1 MPTTTDATDVL
12 TRKLREHTR
21 VTRGDAEALQA
32 LPHAIRTLYAG
43 DDIIHQGDNPRASV
57 LVIDGMVARYHTR
70 PNGGRQYLSFHIA
83 GDLPDLQCLFLN
95 HMDHS
100 VCAMSD
106 TARIALFPHK
116 GLWKVF
122 ETRPSLSIAFWRETL
137 IDAAIFREAITNN
150 SSRDVQTRI
159 AHLLCE
165 QFYRARAAGLGS
177 TDSCDLPISQSQLG
191 ETLGISVVTA
201 NRALQALRRT
211 GTVDF
216 RDRTVIV
223 RDWPR
228 LQELAEFDPRYLH
241 LTRQSRI

>member
-1 MPTTTDATDVL
+1 MPSTIDAREIL

-21 VTRGDAEALQA
+21 VSREDAAALQA
-32 LPHAIRTLYAG
+32 LPHTVRTLAAG
-43 DDIIHQGDNPRASV
+43 EDVIRQGDKPRASA
-57 LVIDGMVARYHTR
+57 LVIAGMVARYHTR
-70 PNGGRQYLSFHIA
+70 PDGGRQYISFHLA
-83 GDLPDLQCLFLN
+83 GDMPDLQCLFLTN
-95 HMDHS
+95 MDHS
-100 VCAMSD
+100 VCAMSE
-106 TARIALFPHK
+106 TAQVALFPHK
-116 GLWKVF
+116 NLSTVF
-122 ETRPSLSIAFWRETL
+122 DTQPQLSAAFWRETL

-159 AHLLCE
+159 AHFLCE
-165 QFYRARAAGLGS
+165 QFYRAQAAGLGGP
-177 TDSCDLPISQSQLG
+177 DRCDLPISQSQLG

-216 RDRTVIV
+216 RDRVVIV

-228 LQELAEFDPRYLH
+228 LQELGEFDPRYLH

>member
-1 MPTTTDATDVL
+1 MPSTIDATDIL

-21 VTRGDAEALQA
+21 VSREEAEALAA
-32 LPHAIRTLYAG
+32 LPYAIRTLDAG
-43 DDIIHQGDNPRASV
+43 EDIIHQGDKPRASA
-57 LVIDGMVARYHTR
+57 LVIEGMVARYHTR
-70 PNGGRQYLSFHIA
+70 PAGGRQYLSFHIA

-95 HMDHS
+95 DMDHS

-106 TARIALFPHK
+106 TAQVAFFPHK
-116 GLWKVF
+116 GLGLAF
-122 ETRPSLSIAFWRETL
+122 ETRPSLSVALWRETL

-150 SSRDVQTRI
+150 SSREVQTRI

-165 QFYRARAAGLGS
+165 QFYRARAAGLGGP
-177 TDSCDLPISQSQLG
+177 DRCDLPISQSQLG

-216 RDRTVIV
+216 RDRVVIV
-223 RDWPR
+223 HDWTR
-228 LQELAEFDPRYLH
+228 LQELGEFDPRYLH